1 MITIIALRRKM
12 RLTLVRIANRP
23 TYCIGKLYIDG
34 VWFSDVI
41 EDTDRGLDDK
51 MDEKE
56 ILKRKIKGET
66 AIPTGIYPIQITY
79 SPKYKKMMPLLL
91 NVKGYSGIRIH
102 SGNTAKDTEGC
113 LIVGK
118 NKEVGKV
125 LESRITYNAL
135 FRKLMQAKG
144 KIIIDIMRK
153 YTV

>member
-1 MITIIALRRKM
+1 MRITLI
-12 RLTLVRIANRP
+12 RIANRP

-34 VWFSDVI
+34 VYFCDVI
-41 EDTDRGLDDK
+41 EDTDRGLK
-51 MDEKE
+51 DEMTEEE
-56 ILKRKIKGET
+56 IKKLKVKGET
-66 AIPTGIYPIQITY
+66 AIPTGIYPVYITY
-79 SPKYKKMMPLLL
+79 SPKYKKQMPLID

-125 LESRITYNAL
+125 LESRKVYNAL
-135 FRKLMQAKG
+135 FRELISYKG
-144 KIIIDIMRK
+144 KIIIDIKRK

>member
-1 MITIIALRRKM
+1 M
-12 RLTLVRIANRP
+12 RLTLMRIANRP

-34 VWFSDVI
+34 VYFCDTI
-41 EDTDRGLDDK
+41 EDTDRGLDDR
-51 MDEKE
+51 MSEKD
-56 ILKRKIKGET
+56 ILSLKVKGET
-66 AIPTGIYPIQITY
+66 AIPTGIYPITITY
-79 SPKYKKMMPLLL
+79 SPKYKKNMPLIN

-125 LESRITYNAL
+125 LESRVTYNAL
-135 FRKLMQAKG
+135 YKRLVQTRER
-144 KIIIDIMRK
+144 IIIDIMRK

>member
-1 MITIIALRRKM
+1 MRITLI
-12 RLTLVRIANRP
+12 RIANRP

-34 VWFSDVI
+34 KYFCDTI

-51 MDEKE
+51 MSEEE
-56 ILKRKIKGET
+56 IVKYKIKSET
-66 AIPTGIYPIQITY
+66 AIPTGIYQITITY
-79 SPKYKKMMPLLL
+79 SPKYKKNMPLIN

-118 NKEVGKV
+118 NTKVGMV
-125 LESRITYNAL
+125 TESRVTYNAMFKRL
-135 FRKLMQAKG
+135 LQTKS
-144 KIIIDIMRK
+144 KIIIDIQRK